1 QRVLPSLR
9 LTVPVIDLGHLPA
22 VDREAQAL
30 QYAGEQATTP
40 FDLCKAP
47 LIRVGMVRLGPCDH
61 MIVLTMHHIVCDG
74 WSMTVFFDELHA
86 LYGAFLQGRP
96 SPLPELP
103 IQYTDFTL
111 WQRTWLSGP
120 QLEQQVA
127 FWKGCLADLQALDL
141 PTDYARPAIPS
152 FTGGREPI
160 TVSAATMR
168 ALPAFVEREAVTP
181 FMALLA
187 SFQVLLGRYSGQD
200 DIAVGCPIANRNR
213 PEIEKLIGFFVNT
226 LVLRTNLA
234 GNPTFREVLQRVR
247 EVALLAY
254 AHQDV
259 PFEKLVEELQP
270 KRDPSRNPL
279 FQVTFQIWNHSAKA
293 DAVPEELLRIVDV
306 DLPTSKFDLP
316 CDPWPAGEGLGG
328 HIEYSADL
336 FAAATVRAMARH
348 FETLVASAVS
358 SPDQR
363 IAEIRLLSAADERN
377 VVVEWNRTGAAF

>member
-1 QRVLPSLR
+1 SGNPFYNESSAIRFLFPVDRNTLEKSLNEIIRRHEALRTCFVATDGEPVQRVLPSLR

-168 ALPAFVEREAVTP
+168 ALQALCEREAVTP

-187 SFQVLLGRYSGQD
+187 SF
-200 DIAVGCPIANRNR
+200 
-213 PEIEKLIGFFVNT
+213 
-226 LVLRTNLA
+226 
-234 GNPTFREVLQRVR
+234 
-247 EVALLAY
+247 
-254 AHQDV
+254 
-259 PFEKLVEELQP
+259 
-270 KRDPSRNPL
+270 
-279 FQVTFQIWNHSAKA
+279 
-293 DAVPEELLRIVDV
+293 
-306 DLPTSKFDLP
+306 
-316 CDPWPAGEGLGG
+316 
-328 HIEYSADL
+328 
-336 FAAATVRAMARH
+336 
-348 FETLVASAVS
+348 
-358 SPDQR
+358 
-363 IAEIRLLSAADERN
+363 
-377 VVVEWNRTGAAF
+377 